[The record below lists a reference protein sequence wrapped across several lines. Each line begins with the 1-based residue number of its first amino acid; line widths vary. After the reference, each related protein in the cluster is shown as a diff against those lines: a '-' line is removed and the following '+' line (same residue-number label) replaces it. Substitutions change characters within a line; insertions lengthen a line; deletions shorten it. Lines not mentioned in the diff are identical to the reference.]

1 MDHLAHTRNMWGKI
15 LTLFLISGV
24 ILLGCASPPPPIP
37 QFEPE
42 PLPLPAPTPVPEP
55 EPEPIIEEE
64 PPTPISL
71 EGPKWILTYLHGTDR
86 VRIPEEELVWIIFS
100 RATSPELSGFGGVNQ
115 IRGGYHVPGLSLNA
129 TASPL
134 EGLMTLG
141 QITSTRMAGRYL
153 GYEQVFLFNLGLVQ
167 GYFIQGST
175 IEDGK
180 LTLYGGHGREEIIL
194 AQFRSEEFM
203 PE

>member
-1 MDHLAHTRNMWGKI
+1 MNSIKPTTSVLGI
-15 LTLFLISGV
+15 IVTLFVISG
-24 ILLGCASPPPPIP
+24 IFLIGCATPPPPIP
-37 QFEPE
+37 QPEPE
-42 PLPLPAPTPVPEP
+42 PIIEPIPEP
-55 EPEPIIEEE
+55 EPVPEPIIEEE

-71 EGPKWILTYLHGTDR
+71 EGPKWLLTYLHGTDR
-86 VRIPEEELVWIIFS
+86 VRIPEEEIVWIVFS
-100 RATSPELSGFGGVNQ
+100 RENNPEVFGFGGVNQ
-115 IRGGYHVPGLSLNA
+115 IRGGFHVIGLSVHA
-129 TASPL
+129 TSSPL
-134 EGLMTLG
+134 EGLITFGSL
-141 QITSTRMAGRYL
+141 TSTRMAGPYL

-194 AQFRSEEFM
+194 AEFRSEEFI